1 MQPQRYIAHL
11 DLDSFFVSVEALLNP
26 SLKGLPLIVGGSR
39 ERGVVSA
46 CSYEARAF
54 GVKSA
59 MPIQKAMA
67 LCPQAIVLK
76 VSGKEY
82 GRYSR
87 WVTDIIAAKAPSFE
101 KASIDEFYIDLTG
114 MDKYFDPLQWTI
126 SLRTEIIDATGLP
139 ISFGLSANKL
149 VSKIATDQAKPNGYL
164 FVPHG
169 NEQSFLSPLTLDK
182 IPGVGD
188 TAIRRLQEAGYYT
201 IRDVQQKT
209 AAEMGIAMG
218 NWGAD
223 LWRRAMGISNSIVHE
238 SRIAKS
244 ISTENTFMD
253 NISIEVDLLK
263 HLAAMVEKVAY
274 ELRADEKMATC
285 VTVKIRYPDFET
297 TSKQMMIKPT
307 MRDDELLPTAYLLFN
322 RLYKKGKPVRLLGI
336 KLSQFTDKII
346 QSNLFENNISRNK
359 LYQVMDE
366 VKNRFGKKSVRNAS
380 SGK

>member
-11 DLDSFFVSVEALLNP
+11 DLDSFFVSVECLLNP
-26 SLKGLPLIVGGSR
+26 ALKGLPLIVGGSR

-54 GVKSA
+54 GVRSA
-59 MPIQKAMA
+59 MPIQKALA
-67 LCPQAIVLK
+67 LCPQAVVLK
-76 VSGKEY
+76 ITGKEY

-87 WVTDIIAAKAPSFE
+87 WVTDIIAAKAPMYE

-126 SLRTEIIDATGLP
+126 SLRNDIIDATGLP

-164 FVPHG
+164 FVPAG
-169 NEQSFLSPLTLDK
+169 NEQSFLAPLTLDK

-188 TAIRRLQEAGYYT
+188 TAIRRLREAGYYT
-201 IRDVQQKT
+201 ISDVQQKT
-209 AAEMGIAMG
+209 ASEMEAVMG

-244 ISTENTFMD
+244 VSSENTFMD
-253 NISIEVDLLK
+253 NISIEADLLK
-263 HLAAMVEKVAY
+263 HLAALVEKVAY

-285 VTVKIRYPDFET
+285 ITVKIRYPDFET
-297 TSKQMMIKPT
+297 TSKQMMINAT
-307 MRDDELLPTAYLLFN
+307 MRDDELLQSASLLFK
-322 RLYKKGKPVRLLGI
+322 RLYRKGKPVRLIGV
-336 KLSQFTDKII
+336 KLSHFTDNII
-346 QSNLFENNISRNK
+346 QSNLFENNITKTK
-359 LYQVMDE
+359 LYKAMDD
-366 VKNRFGKKSVRNAS
+366 VKNRFGKKSLRNAA

>member
-11 DLDSFFVSVEALLNP
+11 DLDSFFVSVESLLNP
-26 SLKGLPLIVGGSR
+26 TLKGLPLIVGGSR

-46 CSYEARAF
+46 CSYEARAY

-59 MPIQKAMA
+59 MPIQKALT
-67 LCPQAIVLK
+67 LCPHAVVLK

-87 WVTDIIAAKAPSFE
+87 WVTDIIAAKAPSYE
-101 KASIDEFYIDLTG
+101 KASIDEFYVDLTG
-114 MDKYFDPLQWTI
+114 MDKYFDPLVWTI
-126 SLRTEIIDATGLP
+126 SLRKEIIDATGLP
-139 ISFGLSANKL
+139 ISFGLSSNKL

-164 FVPHG
+164 FVPPG
-169 NEQSFLSPLTLDK
+169 NEQSFLAPLTLDK

-188 TAIRRLQEAGYYT
+188 SAIRRLREAGYYT
-201 IRDVQQKT
+201 ISDVQQKT
-209 AAEMGIAMG
+209 AIEMEAAMG

-223 LWRRAMGISNSIVHE
+223 LWRRAMGISNSLVHE

-253 NISIEVDLLK
+253 NISIEVDLIK

-274 ELRADEKMATC
+274 EMRADEKMATC
-285 VTVKIRYPDFET
+285 ITVKIRYPDFET
-297 TSKQMMIKPT
+297 NSKQMMIKAT
-307 MRDDELLPTAYLLFN
+307 MRDDELLASANFLFN
-322 RLYKKGKPVRLLGI
+322 KLYKKGKPVRLLGV
-336 KLSQFTDKII
+336 KLSHFTENII
-346 QSNLFENNISRNK
+346 QSNLFENNHTKNK
-359 LYQVMDE
+359 LYKAMDE
-366 VKNRFGKKSVRNAS
+366 VKNRFGKKILRNAA